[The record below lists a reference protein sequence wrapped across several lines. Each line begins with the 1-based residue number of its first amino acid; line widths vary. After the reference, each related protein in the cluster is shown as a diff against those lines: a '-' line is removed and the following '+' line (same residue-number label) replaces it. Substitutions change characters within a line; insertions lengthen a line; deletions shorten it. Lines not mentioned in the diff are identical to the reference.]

1 MEVVTWTVWILH
13 SVIQSRP
20 VGHLL
25 YPANMRA
32 AEPEQY
38 MGLFVVIGFSRV
50 RLPKRLRLSTACFMP
65 EVLRLVVWKRYS
77 EAAVP
82 FLSAFRNAD
91 IAAHESVKRLLQSL

>member
-1 MEVVTWTVWILH
+1 
-13 SVIQSRP
+13 
-20 VGHLL
+20 
-25 YPANMRA
+25 MRA

-50 RLPKRLRLSTACFMP
+50 RLPKRLRLSTVCFMP
-65 EVLRLVVWKRYS
+65 EVLRLVVWERYS

-91 IAAHESVKRLLQSL
+91 IAAHESVKRLLGNYYGHFAGFYKKTAKLVSFKAFVIRDSFP